1 MLSWV
6 LDGLVLDGMVV
17 DGMVV
22 DGAVLDGLVLA
33 HGGRALAPHDLA
45 GAWTFDPV
53 VVIGLIAVVWAYRRG
68 AVEGPRRPPRWRQ
81 AAFFGGLLAIVVAL
95 VSPLDALSG
104 SLASA
109 HMVQHVLLIL
119 VAAPALVLSA
129 PLGVMTRGL
138 PPGARRRLG
147 RTRGSVGLSMALTR
161 RWWRPSVVWLAHA
174 GVLWLW
180 HASVPYGLAL
190 RVDGIHAVEHA
201 TFFGTALLFWG
212 VVVGSRGAAQIQRGQ
227 GVLLVFGMAMQ
238 SVLLSALLT
247 FATSAWYAGYAT
259 TTQVWGM
266 TPLADQ
272 QLAGVIMWVPA
283 GLVYLGALLAL
294 LSAWFREVD
303 ADDAARAARSAPVAP
318 AP

>member
-1 MLSWV
+1 MLSWA
-6 LDGLVLDGMVV
+6 LDGVILDGM
-17 DGMVV
+17 
-22 DGAVLDGLVLA
+22 VLA
-33 HGGRALAPHDLA
+33 HGGQALAPHDLLS
-45 GAWTFDPV
+45 AWTFDPAV
-53 VVIGLIAVVWAYRRG
+53 VLGLIAAAWTYVRG
-68 AVEGPRRPPRWRQ
+68 AVKGPRRPPMWQQ
-81 AAFFGGLLAIVVAL
+81 AAFLVGLFAIVIAL

-129 PLGVMTRGL
+129 PLGVMTRGMPL
-138 PPGARRRLG
+138 GIRRGFGRIRGGA
-147 RTRGSVGLSMALTR
+147 GLSVARTR

-190 RVDGIHAVEHA
+190 RFDVVHVVEHA
-201 TFFGTALLFWG
+201 TFFVTALLFWG
-212 VVVGSRGAAQIQRGQ
+212 VVVGSHGASQIQRGQ

-247 FATSAWYAGYAT
+247 FAGSAWYSGYAT
-259 TTQVWGM
+259 TTQAWGL

-283 GLVYLGALLAL
+283 GLVYLGAVLAL
-294 LSAWFREVD
+294 LTVWFREVD
-303 ADDAARAARSAPVAP
+303 EEDRARTARASYT
-318 AP
+318 